1 MLSRIAADLVLAVHL
16 GFIVFVILGGLL
28 LLRFPK
34 IMYLHIPAAVWG
46 AVVEISGRICPLTTW
61 ENDLRQSAGESGYA
75 ESFVEHYLVPI
86 IYPAG
91 LTRNVQ
97 LTLAGIVVFANIVI
111 YGWLLYRC
119 NKSRARE
126 SSALKGCLRTKV
138 REPACFS
145 VRRPA

>member
-34 IMYLHIPAAVWG
+34 IVYLHIPAAVWG

-91 LTRNVQ
+91 LTRDVQ

-126 SSALKGCLRTKV
+126 SS
-138 REPACFS
+138 P
-145 VRRPA
+145 

>member
-28 LLRFPK
+28 VLRFPK

-46 AVVEISGRICPLTTW
+46 AFVEISGRICPLTTW

-75 ESFVEHYLVPI
+75 ESFVEHYLIPI

-91 LTRNVQ
+91 LTRDVQ
-97 LTLAGIVVFANIVI
+97 LTLAVIVVFANIVI
-111 YGWLLYRC
+111 YGWLLYRW

-126 SSALKGCLRTKV
+126 SSA
-138 REPACFS
+138 
-145 VRRPA
+145 

>member
-91 LTRNVQ
+91 LTRDVQ
-97 LTLAGIVVFANIVI
+97 LTLAGIVVFANLVI
-111 YGWLLYRC
+111 YGWLLYRW
-119 NKSRARE
+119 NRSRARE
-126 SSALKGCLRTKV
+126 SSA
-138 REPACFS
+138 
-145 VRRPA
+145 

>member
-34 IMYLHIPAAVWG
+34 IMYLHIPAAIWG
-46 AVVEISGRICPLTTW
+46 AFVEISGRICPLTTW

-91 LTRNVQ
+91 LTRDVQ
-97 LTLAGIVVFANIVI
+97 LALAGVVVLSNIVI
-111 YGWLLYRC
+111 YGWLLYRWS
-119 NKSRARE
+119 KSRVLE
-126 SSALKGCLRTKV
+126 SSA
-138 REPACFS
+138 
-145 VRRPA
+145 

>member
-46 AVVEISGRICPLTTW
+46 TFIEISGRICPLTTW

-126 SSALKGCLRTKV
+126 SSA
-138 REPACFS
+138 
-145 VRRPA
+145 

>member
-91 LTRNVQ
+91 LTRDVQ
-97 LTLAGIVVFANIVI
+97 LTFAGIVVFANIVI
-111 YGWLLYRC
+111 YGWLLYRY

-126 SSALKGCLRTKV
+126 SSA
-138 REPACFS
+138 
-145 VRRPA
+145 